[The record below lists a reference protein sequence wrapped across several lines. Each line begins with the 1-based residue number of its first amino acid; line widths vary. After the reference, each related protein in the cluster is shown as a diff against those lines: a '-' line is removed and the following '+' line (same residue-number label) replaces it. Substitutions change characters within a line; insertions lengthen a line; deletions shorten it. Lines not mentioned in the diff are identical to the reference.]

1 MILEGKVWK
10 FGDSISTDLMMPG
23 SNVLAKPGVSNKEA
37 ARYCMH
43 ANRPDWAAQVQ
54 PGDIIIGGRNWGCGS
69 SRSAARLFRTLG
81 ISVIV
86 TDSMSRLFFRNAV
99 NIGLPVLICSGVS
112 QAFEE
117 GDHAQV
123 NIETGEIINLS
134 RGIKIQGEALP
145 ADSPPM
151 QILKA
156 GGLDSFMRSQM
167 QINNVKL
174 PLWRA

>member
-23 SNVLAKPGVSNKEA
+23 SDVLARPGISNKEA
-37 ARYCMH
+37 AQYCMH

-69 SRSAARLFRTLG
+69 SRSAARLFKTLG
-81 ISVIV
+81 ISIIV

-99 NIGLPVLICSGVS
+99 NIGLPILICQGVS

-117 GDHAQV
+117 GDLAQV
-123 NIETGEIINLS
+123 NVATGEVINLS
-134 RGIKIQGEALP
+134 KGTKFQGEALP
-145 ADSPPM
+145 ADSPPL

-156 GGLDSFMRSQM
+156 GGLDAFMRSQM
-167 QINNVKL
+167 
-174 PLWRA
+174 

>member
-1 MILEGKVWK
+1 MIFEGKVWK

-23 SNVLAKPGVSNKEA
+23 SDVLARPGISSEEA

-54 PGDIIIGGRNWGCGS
+54 KGDIVIGGRNWGCGS
-69 SRSAARLFRTLG
+69 SRSAARLFMALG

-86 TDSMSRLFFRNAV
+86 AESMSRLFFRNAV
-99 NIGLPVLICSGVS
+99 NIGLPVLICSEVS
-112 QAFEE
+112 KTFEE
-117 GDHAQV
+117 GDQAQV
-123 NIETGEIINLS
+123 NIETGEVTNLS
-134 RGIKIQGEALP
+134 KGIKIQGEALP

-156 GGLDSFMRSQM
+156 GGLDSFMRH
-167 QINNVKL
+167 QIQEGIV
-174 PLWRA
+174 